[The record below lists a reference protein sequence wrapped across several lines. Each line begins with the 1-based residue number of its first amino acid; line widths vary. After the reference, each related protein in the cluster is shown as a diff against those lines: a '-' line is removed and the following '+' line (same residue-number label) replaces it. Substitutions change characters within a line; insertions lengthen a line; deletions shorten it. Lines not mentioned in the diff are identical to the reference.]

1 MKALIDVSSKE
12 IGTQT
17 VQSVLAKDLYLGLG
31 LDKSNWT
38 KWYPTNVE
46 KNEFFFEN
54 RDWVGFVIVTNGN
67 ETRDFAITIEFAK
80 HIAMMAKTEK
90 AHEYRN
96 YFLECEKVVQQAKPL
111 SQLEILGQSVQIL
124 TEHDKRLTAAEVE
137 VKHISA
143 KVADLQVN
151 LRNGVPEGYVSKA
164 NALRLYGCGLSK
176 AIFEAVMT
184 ENDVKTQPYV
194 HYAEG
199 HSVATFGYLE
209 NVIPGVV
216 ESFIASL
223 EQATTNQCYSPTLN
237 KRLNYRKPTLQ

>member
-1 MKALIDVSSKE
+1 MLQTTTEVKTMSSTE
-12 IGTQT
+12 IVKIINDMREDGTAELRHDNFM
-17 VQSVLAKDLYLGLG
+17 V
-31 LDKSNWT
+31 
-38 KWYPTNVE
+38 
-46 KNEFFFEN
+46 
-54 RDWVGFVIVTNGN
+54 
-67 ETRDFAITIEFAK
+67 
-80 HIAMMAKTEK
+80 
-90 AHEYRN
+90 
-96 YFLECEKVVQQAKPL
+96 KVVTVLGAEVALKFQGYYKAANGKQNPCYYLPKREANLMVMSESYKVQAAVYDKMVELETQQVRPL

-237 KRLNYRKPTLQ
+237 KRLTYRKPTLQ